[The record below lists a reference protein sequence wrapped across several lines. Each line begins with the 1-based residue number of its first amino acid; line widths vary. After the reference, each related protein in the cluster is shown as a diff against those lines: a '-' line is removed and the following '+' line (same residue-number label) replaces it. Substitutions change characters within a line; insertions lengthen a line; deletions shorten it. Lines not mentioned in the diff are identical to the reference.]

1 MNGQA
6 GVRTFVERYPLRPE
20 CSPAFAPAFE
30 RLKGQSNLNRR
41 AAARTGDRGLRDRKF
56 QRARR
61 LHYVRLTRSV

>member
-6 GVRTFVERYPLRPE
+6 GVRTFVERNPLRPE
-20 CSPAFAPAFE
+20 CSPAFAPAFRTSQGPEQPE
-30 RLKGQSNLNRR
+30 RRR
-41 AAARTGDRGLRDRKF
+41 CSTIRDRGLWENRF